1 MKKYSRTRCAKHNS
15 PMRFAQDPF
24 GNQTMFV
31 CLACQKEKLSEK
43 YALKGDFEKAKDLLG
58 KAQVLSGRWFEVRTL
73 TGVHDMSQGQI
84 NAAVLND
91 EQVTIIKEII

>member
-31 CLACQKEKLSEK
+31 CLACQKERLADQYEK
-43 YALKGDFEKAKDLLG
+43 KGDCEKAKELRR
-58 KAQVLSGRWFEVRTL
+58 KADTLSGRWFEVMML
-73 TGVHDMSQGQI
+73 SGKHDMSQGQI
-84 NAAVLND
+84 NAAILND
-91 EQVTIIKEII
+91 EVLTIIKEIL